1 MDDSMVLASYRSP
14 SQLVQDKV
22 IDRIDAHCAGFIA
35 LSPFAMLSTASA
47 EGWPE
52 ISPRGGGRGFV
63 HVLDEHRL
71 AVPDRTGNNR
81 LDSLRNVVENPRV
94 ALQFFIPGFEETLKV
109 FGTTT
114 LVEPGSLDVDLTE
127 FGKPPRSVL
136 VVHVTS
142 AYFHC
147 AKAVM
152 RAGLWDPEAQ
162 VDRATFTPFG
172 QVLRDHCA
180 LEAELPDDATIRADL
195 AQEL

>member
-1 MDDSMVLASYRSP
+1 VDDSTVLASYRPP

-47 EGWPE
+47 DGWPE

-114 LVEPGSLDVDLTE
+114 LVEPAALDVDLTE
-127 FGKPPRSVL
+127 FGKLPRSVL

>member
-1 MDDSMVLASYRSP
+1 MLASYRPP
-14 SQLVQDKV
+14 SQLVLDKE
-22 IDRIDAHCAGFIA
+22 IDRIDVHCAAFIG

-47 EGWPE
+47 DGWPE
-52 ISPRGGGRGFV
+52 ISPRGGRRGFV

-71 AVPDRTGNNR
+71 AMPDRTGNNR
-81 LDSLRNVVENPRV
+81 LDSLRNLSANPRV
-94 ALQFFIPGFEETLKV
+94 ALQFFVPGFEETLKV

-114 LVEPGSLDVDLTE
+114 LVEADALEVDLTE

-136 VVHVTS
+136 VVQVSS

-162 VDRATFTPFG
+162 VDRPTFPPFG
-172 QVLRDHCA
+172 QVLKEHCR
-180 LEAELPDDATIRADL
+180 LETPLPDDATIRADL
-195 AQEL
+195 ALEL

>member
-1 MDDSMVLASYRSP
+1 VLAAYRPP
-14 SQLVQDKV
+14 SQLVLDKE
-22 IDRIDAHCAGFIA
+22 IDRIDPHCAGFIG

-52 ISPRGGGRGFV
+52 ISPRGGGPGFV

-71 AVPDRTGNNR
+71 ALPDRTGNNR
-81 LDSLRNVVENPRV
+81 LDSLRNLAENPRA
-94 ALQFFIPGFEETLKV
+94 ALQFFVPGFEETLKV

-114 LVEPGSLDVDLTE
+114 LVGPDDVGLDLTE
-127 FGKPPRSVL
+127 FDRAPRSVL
-136 VVHVTS
+136 VVDVQR

-152 RAGLWDPEAQ
+152 RSGLWDPAAQ
-162 VDRATFTPFG
+162 VDRSSFTPFG
-172 QVLRDHCA
+172 EMLRDHCR
-180 LEAELPDDATIRADL
+180 LDTPLPDDATIRADL

>member
-1 MDDSMVLASYRSP
+1 MLASYRPP
-14 SQLVQDKV
+14 SQLVQDKE
-22 IDRIDAHCAGFIA
+22 IDRIDGHCAAFIG

-71 AVPDRTGNNR
+71 AMPDRTGNNR

-94 ALQFFIPGFEETLKV
+94 ALQFFVPGFEETLKV

-114 LVEPGSLDVDLTE
+114 LVEPAALDVDLTE

-180 LEAELPDDATIRADL
+180 LETALPDDATIRADL

>member
-1 MDDSMVLASYRSP
+1 MLASYRPP
-14 SQLVQDKV
+14 SQLVQDKE
-22 IDRIDAHCAGFIA
+22 IDRIDAHCAGFIG

-63 HVLDEHRL
+63 RVLDEHRL
-71 AVPDRTGNNR
+71 AMPDRTGNNR
-81 LDSLRNVVENPRV
+81 LDSLRNVAANPRV
-94 ALQFFIPGFEETLKV
+94 ALQFFVPGFEETLKV
-109 FGTTT
+109 FGTTV
-114 LVEPGSLDVDLTE
+114 LVAPDALDVDLTE

-136 VVHVTS
+136 VVQVTG

-162 VDRATFTPFG
+162 VDRSTFTPFG

>member
-1 MDDSMVLASYRSP
+1 MVLASYRSP